1 MKKHFLLLMTLFV
14 SATSIY
20 AQQRETIRLN
30 DGWRFAI
37 GHVDMARDYTHGT
50 EYFPYLTKTGD
61 GHNQGPA
68 NPQFDD
74 SRWRQVTLPFD
85 WVVDLPFSGE
95 ASHSHGYKTV
105 GWKYPETSAG
115 WYRRHLTVPESDL
128 GRRISVQFDGIF
140 RNSQVFVNGHY
151 VGGEPSGY
159 ATQVYNLTEYLNYG
173 GDNVLTVRADAS
185 IEEGWYYE
193 GAGIYR
199 DVWLVKT
206 QPLHVVPFG
215 TFISFSVTDAATDH
229 SGATAK
235 IETTVRNEQPKA
247 LQLTIRQT
255 LRDAQGKTVAWTESA
270 AQTLAAM
277 DVAKVEQEL
286 RVFQPQLWSL
296 ERPVLYTL
304 TTEVL
309 ADGQLQDVYET
320 KTGIRELRFDTEK
333 GILLN
338 GQPIMVKG
346 CDLHQDH
353 AGVGAGIP
361 DGLWLYRVKQLKKYG
376 FNTIRSSHNP
386 ATPALLDICDSLG
399 MLMIDETRLLGTADH
414 QLSLMRRMM
423 ERDRNHPSVM
433 LWSIGNEEWGC
444 EGSITGERIA
454 QKMVEEAHYIDPTRL
469 TTYGNSGGYGI
480 VKMTDIHGYNYIVQ
494 NDVEN
499 RHRAHPDWF
508 VIGTE
513 ETSGCGTRGVYFT
526 DSIKGWMRSIN
537 YEGEER
543 TNGAKNVIER
553 GWKFYAENS
562 WAGGPCY
569 WTGFDYRGEPNPMVW
584 PATGSQFG
592 ILDYCGFP
600 KDEAFY
606 LKSWWTDEPVL
617 HLLPHWNLRGHE
629 GESIEVWAYTNC
641 DRVEL
646 TQDGRSLGT
655 QTVEPNGHA
664 VWQTVYKPGK
674 LVAKGYRN
682 GRLLKKTIVET
693 TGEAVQLTA
702 EVNTTTLRR
711 NGEDVVVVDVT
722 LLDKKGRFVP
732 DAADEIAV
740 KVNGPAIV
748 LGWGNGDPG
757 FKDVER
763 PVSDDWKHARL
774 RAFSGRAQVIIRS
787 EQGDGAVNIEV
798 CLTKGGKPVLLNL

>member
-1 MKKHFLLLMTLFV
+1 MYRRTFLLVLVLLSTL
-14 SATSIY
+14 TIT

-30 DGWRFAI
+30 DGWRFAL

-50 EYFPYLTKTGD
+50 EYFTYLTKTGFD
-61 GHNQGPA
+61 HNKGPA
-68 NPQFDD
+68 NVKFDD
-74 SRWRQVTLPFD
+74 SNWQQVTLPFD
-85 WVVDLPFSGE
+85 WVVDLGFSGE
-95 ASHSHGYKTV
+95 ASHSHGYKKV
-105 GWKYPETSAG
+105 GWKYPESSVG
-115 WYRRHLTVPESDL
+115 WYRRHLTVPASDW
-128 GRRISVQFDGIF
+128 GKRISVQFDGIF
-140 RNSQVFVNGHY
+140 RNSQVFINGHY

-173 GDNVLTVRADAS
+173 SDNILTVRADAS
-185 IEEGWYYE
+185 MEEGWYYE

-215 TFISFSVTDAATDH
+215 TFISFDISENH
-229 SGATAK
+229 QYATAK
-235 IETTVRNEQPKA
+235 IETTVRNEKPETC
-247 LQLTIRQT
+247 QLVIRQT
-255 LRDAQGKTVAWTESA
+255 LKDDKGQTAATAESTAQPLT
-270 AQTLAAM
+270 AM
-277 DVAKVEQEL
+277 ASVTVEQRL
-286 RVFQPQLWSL
+286 NVKDPRLWSL
-296 ERPVLYTL
+296 EQPTLYTL

-309 ADGQLQDVYET
+309 ADGQVTDRYET
-320 KTGIRELRFDTEK
+320 KTGIRSLCFDVQK

-361 DGLWLYRVKQLKKYG
+361 DGLWLYRVQQLKKYG

-386 ATPALLDICDSLG
+386 ATPALLDVCDSLG
-399 MLMIDETRLLGTADH
+399 VLMIDETRLLGTADH
-414 QLSLMRRMM
+414 QLNLMQRMI
-423 ERDRNHPSVM
+423 ERDRNHPCVM

-444 EGSITGERIA
+444 EGSETGERIA
-454 QKMVEEAHYIDPTRL
+454 RKMVYEAHRMDPSRL

-494 NDVEN
+494 NDVVN

-537 YEGEER
+537 YQGEER
-543 TNGAKNVIER
+543 TNGEKNVIER
-553 GWKFYAENS
+553 GWKFYDENS

-600 KDEAFY
+600 KDEAYY
-606 LKSWWTDEPVL
+606 LQAWWTEEPVL

-629 GESIEVWAYTNC
+629 GDSIEVWAYSNC
-641 DRVEL
+641 ERIEL
-646 TQDGRSLGT
+646 IQDGRSLGT
-655 QTVEPNGHA
+655 QAMPHNGHL
-664 VWQTVYKPGK
+664 VWKTVYKPGR
-674 LVAKGYRN
+674 LVAKGYRH
-682 GRLLKKTIVET
+682 GRMVKKTIVET

-702 EVNTTTLRR
+702 DVSTTTLRR
-711 NGEDVVVVDVT
+711 NGEDVAVIDLT
-722 LLDKKGRFVP
+722 LLDKKGHFVP
-732 DAADEIAV
+732 DANEEITV

-757 FKDVER
+757 FKDIER
-763 PVSDDWKHARL
+763 PQGTDWQQASL
-774 RAFSGRAQVIIRS
+774 RSFSGRAQVIIRS
-787 EQGDGAVNIEV
+787 KQGDGAVNVEV
-798 CLTKGGKPVLLNL
+798 CLTKGGKPLLLNF

>member
-1 MKKHFLLLMTLFV
+1 MLVLLSTL
-14 SATSIY
+14 TIT

-30 DGWRFAI
+30 DGWRFAL

-50 EYFPYLTKTGD
+50 EYFTYLTKTGFD
-61 GHNQGPA
+61 HNKGPA
-68 NPQFDD
+68 NVKFDD
-74 SRWRQVTLPFD
+74 SAWQQVTLPFD
-85 WVVDLPFSGE
+85 WVVDLGFSGE
-95 ASHSHGYKTV
+95 ASHSHGYKKV
-105 GWKYPETSAG
+105 GWKYPESSVG
-115 WYRRHLTVPESDL
+115 WYRRHLTVPASDW
-128 GRRISVQFDGIF
+128 GKRISVQFDGIF
-140 RNSQVFVNGHY
+140 RNSQVFINGHY

-173 GDNVLTVRADAS
+173 GDNILTVRADAS
-185 IEEGWYYE
+185 MEEGWYYE

-215 TFISFSVTDAATDH
+215 TFISFDISENH
-229 SGATAK
+229 QYATAK
-235 IETTVRNEQPKA
+235 IETTVRNEKPETC
-247 LQLTIRQT
+247 QLVIRQT
-255 LRDAQGKTVAWTESA
+255 LKDDKGQTAATAESTAQPLT
-270 AQTLAAM
+270 AM
-277 DVAKVEQEL
+277 ASVTVEQRL
-286 RVFQPQLWSL
+286 NVKDPRLWSL
-296 ERPVLYTL
+296 EQPTLYTL

-309 ADGQLQDVYET
+309 ADGQVTDRYET
-320 KTGIRELRFDTEK
+320 KTGIRSLCFDVQK

-361 DGLWLYRVKQLKKYG
+361 DGLWLYRVQQLKKYG

-386 ATPALLDICDSLG
+386 ATPALLDVCDSLG
-399 MLMIDETRLLGTADH
+399 VLMIDETRLLGTADH
-414 QLSLMRRMM
+414 QLNLMQRMI
-423 ERDRNHPSVM
+423 ERDRNHPCVM

-444 EGSITGERIA
+444 EGSETGERIA
-454 QKMVEEAHYIDPTRL
+454 RKMVEEAHFIDPTRL

-480 VKMTDIHGYNYIVQ
+480 VKQVDIHGYNYIVQ
-494 NDVEN
+494 NDVVN

-537 YEGEER
+537 YQGEER
-543 TNGAKNVIER
+543 TNGEKNVIER
-553 GWKFYAENS
+553 GWKFYDENS

-600 KDEAFY
+600 KDEAYY
-606 LKSWWTDEPVL
+606 LQAWWTEEPVL

-629 GESIEVWAYTNC
+629 GDSIEVWAYSNC
-641 DRVEL
+641 ERIEL
-646 TQDGRSLGT
+646 IQDGRSLGT
-655 QTVEPNGHA
+655 QAMPHNGHL
-664 VWQTVYKPGK
+664 VWKTVYKPGR
-674 LVAKGYRN
+674 LVAKGYRH
-682 GRLLKKTIVET
+682 GRMVKKTIVET

-702 EVNTTTLRR
+702 DVSTTTLRR
-711 NGEDVVVVDVT
+711 NGEDVAVIDLT

-732 DAADEIAV
+732 DANEEITV

-757 FKDVER
+757 FKDIER
-763 PVSDDWKHARL
+763 PQGTDWQQASL
-774 RAFSGRAQVIIRS
+774 RSFSGRAQVIIRS
-787 EQGDGAVNIEV
+787 KQGDGAVNVEV
-798 CLTKGGKPVLLNL
+798 CLTKGGKPLLLNF

>member
-1 MKKHFLLLMTLFV
+1 MLVLLGTMTI
-14 SATSIY
+14 T

-30 DGWRFAI
+30 DGWRFAL

-50 EYFPYLTKTGD
+50 EYFTYLTKTGFD
-61 GHNQGPA
+61 HNKGPA
-68 NPQFDD
+68 NVKFDD
-74 SRWRQVTLPFD
+74 SNWQQVTLPFD
-85 WVVDLPFSGE
+85 WVVDLGFSGE
-95 ASHSHGYKTV
+95 ASHSHGYKKV
-105 GWKYPETSAG
+105 GWKYPESSVG
-115 WYRRHLTVPESDL
+115 WYRRHLTVPASDW
-128 GRRISVQFDGIF
+128 GKRISVQFDGIF
-140 RNSQVFVNGHY
+140 RNSQVFINGHY

-173 GDNVLTVRADAS
+173 GDNILTVRADAS
-185 IEEGWYYE
+185 MEEGWYYE

-215 TFISFSVTDAATDH
+215 TFISFDISENH
-229 SGATAK
+229 QYATAK
-235 IETTVRNEQPKA
+235 IETTVRNEKPETC
-247 LQLTIRQT
+247 QLVIRQT
-255 LRDAQGKTVAWTESA
+255 LKDDKGQTAATAESTAQPLT
-270 AQTLAAM
+270 AM
-277 DVAKVEQEL
+277 ASVTVEQRL
-286 RVFQPQLWSL
+286 NVKDPRLWSL
-296 ERPVLYTL
+296 EQPTLYTL

-309 ADGQLQDVYET
+309 ADGQVTDRYET
-320 KTGIRELRFDTEK
+320 KTGIRSLCFDVQK

-361 DGLWLYRVKQLKKYG
+361 DGLWLYRVQQLKKYG

-386 ATPALLDICDSLG
+386 ATPALLDVCDSLG
-399 MLMIDETRLLGTADH
+399 VLMIDETRLLGTADH
-414 QLSLMRRMM
+414 QLNLMQRMI
-423 ERDRNHPSVM
+423 ERDRNHPCVM

-444 EGSITGERIA
+444 EGSETGERIA
-454 QKMVEEAHYIDPTRL
+454 RKMVEEAHFIDPTRL

-480 VKMTDIHGYNYIVQ
+480 VKQVDIHGYNYIVQ
-494 NDVEN
+494 NDVVN

-537 YEGEER
+537 YQGEER
-543 TNGAKNVIER
+543 TNGEKNVIER
-553 GWKFYAENS
+553 GWKFYDENS

-600 KDEAFY
+600 KDEAYY
-606 LKSWWTDEPVL
+606 LQAWWTEEPVL

-629 GESIEVWAYTNC
+629 GDSIEVWAYSNC
-641 DRVEL
+641 ERIEL
-646 TQDGRSLGT
+646 IQDGRSLGT
-655 QTVEPNGHA
+655 QAMPHNGHL
-664 VWQTVYKPGK
+664 VWKTVYKPGR
-674 LVAKGYRN
+674 LVAKGYRH
-682 GRLLKKTIVET
+682 GRMVKKTIVET

-702 EVNTTTLRR
+702 DVSTTTLRR
-711 NGEDVVVVDVT
+711 NGEDVAVIDLT
-722 LLDKKGRFVP
+722 LLDKKGHFVP
-732 DAADEIAV
+732 DANEEITV

-757 FKDVER
+757 FKDIER
-763 PVSDDWKHARL
+763 PQGTDWQQASL
-774 RAFSGRAQVIIRS
+774 RSFSGRAQVIIRS
-787 EQGDGAVNIEV
+787 KQGDGAVNVEV
-798 CLTKGGKPVLLNL
+798 CLTKGGKPLLLNF

>member
-1 MKKHFLLLMTLFV
+1 MYRRTFFLVLVLLSTL
-14 SATSIY
+14 TIT

-30 DGWRFAI
+30 DGWRFAL

-50 EYFPYLTKTGD
+50 EYFTYLTKTGFD
-61 GHNQGPA
+61 HNKGPA
-68 NPQFDD
+68 NVKFDD
-74 SRWRQVTLPFD
+74 SNWQQVTMPFD
-85 WVVDLPFSGE
+85 WVVDLGFSGE
-95 ASHSHGYKTV
+95 ASHSHGYKKV
-105 GWKYPETSAG
+105 GWKYPESSVG
-115 WYRRHLTVPESDL
+115 WYRRHLTVPASDW
-128 GRRISVQFDGIF
+128 GKRISVQFDGIF
-140 RNSQVFVNGHY
+140 RNSQVFINGHY

-173 GDNVLTVRADAS
+173 GDNILTVRADAS
-185 IEEGWYYE
+185 MEEGWYYE

-215 TFISFSVTDAATDH
+215 TFISFDISENH
-229 SGATAK
+229 QYATAK
-235 IETTVRNEQPKA
+235 IETTVRNEKPETC
-247 LQLTIRQT
+247 QLVIRQT
-255 LRDAQGKTVAWTESA
+255 LKDDKGQTAATAESTAQPLT
-270 AQTLAAM
+270 AM
-277 DVAKVEQEL
+277 ASVTVEQRL
-286 RVFQPQLWSL
+286 NVKDPRLWSL
-296 ERPVLYTL
+296 EQPTLYTL

-309 ADGQLQDVYET
+309 ADGQVTDRYET
-320 KTGIRELRFDTEK
+320 KTGIRSLCFDVQK

-361 DGLWLYRVKQLKKYG
+361 DGLWLYRVQQLKKYG

-386 ATPALLDICDSLG
+386 ATPALLDVCDSLG
-399 MLMIDETRLLGTADH
+399 VLMIDETRLLGTADH
-414 QLSLMRRMM
+414 QLNLMQRMI
-423 ERDRNHPSVM
+423 ERDRNHPCVM

-444 EGSITGERIA
+444 EGSETGERIA
-454 QKMVEEAHYIDPTRL
+454 RKMVEEAHFIDPTRL

-480 VKMTDIHGYNYIVQ
+480 VKQVDIHGYNYIVQ
-494 NDVEN
+494 NDVVN

-537 YEGEER
+537 YQGEER
-543 TNGAKNVIER
+543 TNGEKNVIER
-553 GWKFYAENS
+553 GWKFYDENS

-600 KDEAFY
+600 KDEAYY
-606 LKSWWTDEPVL
+606 LQAWWTEEPVL

-629 GESIEVWAYTNC
+629 GDSIEVWAYSNC
-641 DRVEL
+641 ERIEL
-646 TQDGRSLGT
+646 IQDGRSLGT
-655 QTVEPNGHA
+655 QAMPHNGHL
-664 VWQTVYKPGK
+664 VWKTVYKPGR
-674 LVAKGYRN
+674 LVAKGYRH
-682 GRLLKKTIVET
+682 GRMVKKTIVET

-702 EVNTTTLRR
+702 DVSTTTLRR
-711 NGEDVVVVDVT
+711 NGEDVAVIDLT

-732 DAADEIAV
+732 DANEEITV

-757 FKDVER
+757 FKDIER
-763 PVSDDWKHARL
+763 PQETDWQQASL
-774 RAFSGRAQVIIRS
+774 RSFSGRAQVIIRS
-787 EQGDGAVNIEV
+787 KQGDGAVNVEV
-798 CLTKGGKPVLLNL
+798 CLTKGGKPLLLNF

>member
-1 MKKHFLLLMTLFV
+1 MYRRTFFLVLVLLGTL
-14 SATSIY
+14 TIT

-30 DGWRFAI
+30 DGWRFAL

-50 EYFPYLTKTGD
+50 EYFTYLTKTGFD
-61 GHNQGPA
+61 HNKGPA
-68 NPQFDD
+68 NVKFDD
-74 SRWRQVTLPFD
+74 SAWQQVTLPFD
-85 WVVDLPFSGE
+85 WVVDLGFSGE
-95 ASHSHGYKTV
+95 ASHSHGYKKV
-105 GWKYPETSAG
+105 GWKYPESSVG
-115 WYRRHLTVPESDL
+115 WYRRHLTVPSSDW
-128 GRRISVQFDGIF
+128 GKRISVQFDGIF
-140 RNSQVFVNGHY
+140 RNSQVFINGHY

-173 GDNVLTVRADAS
+173 GDNILTVRADAS
-185 IEEGWYYE
+185 TEEGWYYE

-215 TFISFSVTDAATDH
+215 TFVSFDIAENYQH
-229 SGATAK
+229 ATAK
-235 IETTVRNEQPKA
+235 IETTVRNEKPETC
-247 LQLTIRQT
+247 QLVIRQT
-255 LRDAQGKTVAWTESA
+255 LKDNRGQVVATAESSA
-270 AQTLAAM
+270 TPLAAM
-277 DVAKVEQEL
+277 ASVTVEQQLSVREP
-286 RVFQPQLWSL
+286 RLWSL
-296 ERPVLYTL
+296 GQPTLYTL

-309 ADGQLQDVYET
+309 ADGQVTDSYKT
-320 KTGIRELRFDTEK
+320 KTGIRSLCFDVQK

-361 DGLWLYRVKQLKKYG
+361 DGLWLYRVQQLKKYG

-386 ATPALLDICDSLG
+386 ATPALLDVCDSLG
-399 MLMIDETRLLGTADH
+399 VLMIDETRLLGTAEH
-414 QLSLMRRMM
+414 QLGLMRRMM
-423 ERDRNHPSVM
+423 ERDRNHPCVM

-444 EGSITGERIA
+444 EGSETGERIA
-454 QKMVEEAHYIDPTRL
+454 RKMVEEAHSIDPTRL
-469 TTYGNSGGYGI
+469 STYGNSGGYGI
-480 VKMTDIHGYNYIVQ
+480 VKQVDIHGYNYIVQ
-494 NDVEN
+494 NDVVN

-543 TNGAKNVIER
+543 TNGEKNVIER
-553 GWKFYAENS
+553 GWKFYDGNS
-562 WAGGPCY
+562 WASGPCY

-606 LKSWWTDEPVL
+606 LKAWWTEEPVL

-629 GESIEVWAYTNC
+629 GDSIEVWAYSNC
-641 DRVEL
+641 ERVEL
-646 TQDGRSLGT
+646 IQDGRSLGI
-655 QTVEPNGHA
+655 QAMPHNGHL
-664 VWQTVYKPGK
+664 VWKTVYKPGR
-674 LVAKGYRN
+674 LIAKGYRN
-682 GRLLKKTIVET
+682 GRLVRKTMVET
-693 TGEAVQLTA
+693 TGEAVQLMA
-702 EVNTTTLRR
+702 EVSTTTLRR
-711 NGEDVVVVDVT
+711 NGEDVAVIDLT

-732 DAADEIAV
+732 DANEEITV

-757 FKDVER
+757 FKDIER
-763 PVSDDWKHARL
+763 PQGTDWQQASL
-774 RAFSGRAQVIIRS
+774 RSFSGRAQVIIRS
-787 EQGDGAVNIEV
+787 KQGDGAVNVEV
-798 CLTKGGKPVLLNL
+798 CLTKGGKPLLLNL

>member
-1 MKKHFLLLMTLFV
+1 MYRRTFFLVLVLLGTL
-14 SATSIY
+14 TIT

-30 DGWRFAI
+30 DGWRFAL

-50 EYFPYLTKTGD
+50 EYFTYLTKTGFD
-61 GHNQGPA
+61 HNKGPA
-68 NPQFDD
+68 NVKFDD
-74 SRWRQVTLPFD
+74 SAWQQVTLPFD
-85 WVVDLPFSGE
+85 WVVDLGFSGE
-95 ASHSHGYKTV
+95 ASHSHGYKKV
-105 GWKYPETSAG
+105 GWKYPESSVG
-115 WYRRHLTVPESDL
+115 WYRRHLTVPSSDW
-128 GRRISVQFDGIF
+128 GKRISVQFDGIF
-140 RNSQVFVNGHY
+140 RNSQVFINGHY

-173 GDNVLTVRADAS
+173 GDNILTVRADAS
-185 IEEGWYYE
+185 TEEGWYYE

-215 TFISFSVTDAATDH
+215 TFVSFDIAENYQH
-229 SGATAK
+229 ATAK
-235 IETTVRNEQPKA
+235 IETTVRNEKPETC
-247 LQLTIRQT
+247 QLVIRQT
-255 LRDAQGKTVAWTESA
+255 LKDNRGQVVATAESSA
-270 AQTLAAM
+270 TPLAAM
-277 DVAKVEQEL
+277 ASVTVEQQLSVREP
-286 RVFQPQLWSL
+286 RLWSL
-296 ERPVLYTL
+296 GQPTLYTL

-309 ADGQLQDVYET
+309 ADGQVTDSYKT
-320 KTGIRELRFDTEK
+320 KTGIRSLCFDVQK

-361 DGLWLYRVKQLKKYG
+361 DGLWLYRVQQLKKYG
-376 FNTIRSSHNP
+376 FNIIRSSHNP
-386 ATPALLDICDSLG
+386 ATPALLDVCDSLG
-399 MLMIDETRLLGTADH
+399 VLMIDETRLLGTAEH
-414 QLSLMRRMM
+414 QLDLMRRMM
-423 ERDRNHPSVM
+423 ERDRNHPCVM

-444 EGSITGERIA
+444 EGSETGERIA
-454 QKMVEEAHYIDPTRL
+454 RKMVEEAHSIDPTRL

-480 VKMTDIHGYNYIVQ
+480 VKQVDIHGYNYIVQ
-494 NDVEN
+494 NDVVN

-543 TNGAKNVIER
+543 TNGEKNVIER
-553 GWKFYAENS
+553 GWKFYDENS

-606 LKSWWTDEPVL
+606 LKAWWTEEPVL

-629 GESIEVWAYTNC
+629 GDSIEVWAYSNC
-641 DRVEL
+641 ERVEL
-646 TQDGRSLGT
+646 IQDGRSLGI
-655 QTVEPNGHA
+655 QAMPHNGHL
-664 VWQTVYKPGK
+664 VWKTVYKPGR
-674 LVAKGYRN
+674 LIAKGYRN
-682 GRLLKKTIVET
+682 GRLVKKTMVET

-702 EVNTTTLRR
+702 EVSTTTLRR
-711 NGEDVVVVDVT
+711 NGEDVAVIDLA

-732 DAADEIAV
+732 DANEEITV

-757 FKDVER
+757 FKDIER
-763 PVSDDWKHARL
+763 PQGTDWQQASL
-774 RAFSGRAQVIIRS
+774 RSFSGRAQVIIRS
-787 EQGDGAVNIEV
+787 KQGNGAVNVEI
-798 CLTKGGKPVLLNL
+798 CLTKGGKPLLLNL

>member
-1 MKKHFLLLMTLFV
+1 VLVLLSTL
-14 SATSIY
+14 TIT

-30 DGWRFAI
+30 DGWRFAL

-50 EYFPYLTKTGD
+50 EYFTYLTKTGFD
-61 GHNQGPA
+61 HNKGPA
-68 NPQFDD
+68 NVKFDD
-74 SRWRQVTLPFD
+74 SNWQQVTLPFD
-85 WVVDLPFSGE
+85 WVVDLGFSGE
-95 ASHSHGYKTV
+95 ASHSHGYKKV
-105 GWKYPETSAG
+105 GWKYPESSVG
-115 WYRRHLTVPESDL
+115 WYRRHLTVPASDW
-128 GRRISVQFDGIF
+128 GKRISVQFDGIF
-140 RNSQVFVNGHY
+140 RNSQVFINGHY

-173 GDNVLTVRADAS
+173 GDNILTVRADAS
-185 IEEGWYYE
+185 MEEGWYYE

-215 TFISFSVTDAATDH
+215 TFISFDISENH
-229 SGATAK
+229 QYATAK
-235 IETTVRNEQPKA
+235 IETTVRNEKPETC
-247 LQLTIRQT
+247 QLVIRQT
-255 LRDAQGKTVAWTESA
+255 LKDDKGQTAATAESTAQPLT
-270 AQTLAAM
+270 AM
-277 DVAKVEQEL
+277 ASVTVEQRL
-286 RVFQPQLWSL
+286 NVKDPRLWSL
-296 ERPVLYTL
+296 EQPTLYTL

-309 ADGQLQDVYET
+309 ADGQVTDRYET
-320 KTGIRELRFDTEK
+320 KTGIRSLCFDVQK

-353 AGVGAGIP
+353 AGVGTGIP
-361 DGLWLYRVKQLKKYG
+361 DGLWLYRVQQLKKYG

-386 ATPALLDICDSLG
+386 ATPALLDVCDSLG
-399 MLMIDETRLLGTADH
+399 VLMIDETRLLGTADH
-414 QLSLMRRMM
+414 QLNLMQRMI
-423 ERDRNHPSVM
+423 ERDRNHPCVM

-444 EGSITGERIA
+444 EGSETGERIA
-454 QKMVEEAHYIDPTRL
+454 RKMVYEAHRMDPSRL

-494 NDVEN
+494 NDVVN

-537 YEGEER
+537 YQGEER
-543 TNGAKNVIER
+543 TNGEKNVIER
-553 GWKFYAENS
+553 GWKFYDENS

-600 KDEAFY
+600 KDEAYY
-606 LKSWWTDEPVL
+606 LQAWWTEEPVL

-629 GESIEVWAYTNC
+629 GDSIEVWAYSNC
-641 DRVEL
+641 ERIEL
-646 TQDGRSLGT
+646 IQDGRSLGT
-655 QTVEPNGHA
+655 QAMPHNGHL
-664 VWQTVYKPGK
+664 VWKTVYKPGR
-674 LVAKGYRN
+674 LVAKGYRH
-682 GRLLKKTIVET
+682 GRMVKKTIVET

-702 EVNTTTLRR
+702 DVSTTTLRR
-711 NGEDVVVVDVT
+711 NGEDVAVIDLT

-732 DAADEIAV
+732 DANEEITV

-757 FKDVER
+757 FKDIER
-763 PVSDDWKHARL
+763 PQGTDWQQASL
-774 RAFSGRAQVIIRS
+774 RSFSGRAQVIIRS
-787 EQGDGAVNIEV
+787 KQGDGAVNVEV
-798 CLTKGGKPVLLNL
+798 CLTKGGKPLLLNF

>member
-1 MKKHFLLLMTLFV
+1 MYRRTFFLVLVLLSTL
-14 SATSIY
+14 TIT

-30 DGWRFAI
+30 DGWRFAL

-50 EYFPYLTKTGD
+50 EYFTYLTKTGFD
-61 GHNQGPA
+61 HNKGPA
-68 NPQFDD
+68 NVKFDD
-74 SRWRQVTLPFD
+74 SNWQQVTLPFD
-85 WVVDLPFSGE
+85 WVVDLGFSGE
-95 ASHSHGYKTV
+95 ASHSHGYKKV
-105 GWKYPETSAG
+105 GWKYPESSVG
-115 WYRRHLTVPESDL
+115 WYRRHLTVPASDW
-128 GRRISVQFDGIF
+128 GKRISVQFDGIF
-140 RNSQVFVNGHY
+140 RNSQVFINGHY

-173 GDNVLTVRADAS
+173 GDNILTVRADAS
-185 IEEGWYYE
+185 MEEGWYYE

-215 TFISFSVTDAATDH
+215 TFISFDISENH
-229 SGATAK
+229 QYATAK
-235 IETTVRNEQPKA
+235 IETTVRNEKPETC
-247 LQLTIRQT
+247 QLVIRQT
-255 LRDAQGKTVAWTESA
+255 LKDDKGQTAATAESTAQPLT
-270 AQTLAAM
+270 AM
-277 DVAKVEQEL
+277 ASVTVEQRL
-286 RVFQPQLWSL
+286 NVKDPRLWSL
-296 ERPVLYTL
+296 EQPTLYTL

-309 ADGQLQDVYET
+309 ADGQVTDRYET
-320 KTGIRELRFDTEK
+320 KTGIRSLCFDVQK

-353 AGVGAGIP
+353 AGVGTGIP
-361 DGLWLYRVKQLKKYG
+361 DGLWLYRVQQLKKYG

-386 ATPALLDICDSLG
+386 ATPALLDVCDSLG
-399 MLMIDETRLLGTADH
+399 VLMIDETRLLGTADH
-414 QLSLMRRMM
+414 QLNLMQRMI
-423 ERDRNHPSVM
+423 ERDRNHPCVM

-444 EGSITGERIA
+444 EGSETGERIA
-454 QKMVEEAHYIDPTRL
+454 RKMVYEAHRMDPSRL

-494 NDVEN
+494 NDVVN

-537 YEGEER
+537 YQGEER
-543 TNGAKNVIER
+543 TNGEKNVIER
-553 GWKFYAENS
+553 GWKFYDENS

-600 KDEAFY
+600 KDEAYY
-606 LKSWWTDEPVL
+606 LQAWWTEEPVL

-629 GESIEVWAYTNC
+629 GDSIEVWAYSNC
-641 DRVEL
+641 ERIEL
-646 TQDGRSLGT
+646 IQDGRSLGT
-655 QTVEPNGHA
+655 QAMPHNGHL
-664 VWQTVYKPGK
+664 VWKTVYKPGR
-674 LVAKGYRN
+674 LVAKGYRH
-682 GRLLKKTIVET
+682 GRMVKKTIVET

-702 EVNTTTLRR
+702 DVSTTTLRR
-711 NGEDVVVVDVT
+711 NGEDVAVIDLT
-722 LLDKKGRFVP
+722 LLDKKGHFVP
-732 DAADEIAV
+732 DANEEITV

-757 FKDVER
+757 FKDIER
-763 PVSDDWKHARL
+763 PQGTDWQQASL
-774 RAFSGRAQVIIRS
+774 RSFSGRAQVIIRS
-787 EQGDGAVNIEV
+787 KQGDGAVNVEV
-798 CLTKGGKPVLLNL
+798 CLTKGGKPLLLNF

>member
-1 MKKHFLLLMTLFV
+1 MLVLLGTMTI
-14 SATSIY
+14 T

-30 DGWRFAI
+30 DGWRFAL
-37 GHVDMARDYTHGT
+37 GHVDMKRDYTHGT
-50 EYFPYLTKTGD
+50 EYFTYLTKTGFD
-61 GHNQGPA
+61 HNKGPA
-68 NPQFDD
+68 NVTFDD
-74 SRWRQVTLPFD
+74 SAWQQVTLPFD
-85 WVVDLPFSGE
+85 WVVDLGFSGE
-95 ASHSHGYKTV
+95 ASHSHGYKKV
-105 GWKYPETSAG
+105 GWKYPESSVG
-115 WYRRHLTVPESDL
+115 WYRRHLAIPANDW
-128 GRRISVQFDGIF
+128 GKRISMQFDGIF
-140 RNSQVFVNGHY
+140 RNSQVFINGHY

-173 GDNVLTVRADAS
+173 GDNIITVRADAS
-185 IEEGWYYE
+185 TEEGWYYE

-215 TFISFSVTDAATDH
+215 TFISFDIAENYQQ
-229 SGATAK
+229 ATAK
-235 IETTVRNEQPKA
+235 IETTVRNEKPETC
-247 LQLTIRQT
+247 QLVIRQT
-255 LRDAQGKTVAWTESA
+255 LKDDKGQTVASTESA
-270 AQTLAAM
+270 VQPLTAM
-277 DVAKVEQEL
+277 ASVTVEQQLNVKEP
-286 RVFQPQLWSL
+286 RLWSL
-296 ERPVLYTL
+296 EQPTLYTL

-309 ADGQLQDVYET
+309 ADGQVTDSYET
-320 KTGIRELRFDTEK
+320 KTGIRSLCFDVQK

-361 DGLWLYRVKQLKKYG
+361 DGVWLYRVQQLKKYG

-386 ATPALLDICDSLG
+386 ATPALLDVCDSLG
-399 MLMIDETRLLGTADH
+399 VLMIDETRLLGTADH
-414 QLSLMRRMM
+414 QLNLMQRMI
-423 ERDRNHPSVM
+423 ERDRNHPCVM

-444 EGSITGERIA
+444 EGSETGERIA
-454 QKMVEEAHYIDPTRL
+454 RKMVYEAHRMDPSRL

-480 VKMTDIHGYNYIVQ
+480 VKQVDIHGYNYIVQ
-494 NDVEN
+494 NDVVN

-543 TNGAKNVIER
+543 TNGEKNVIER
-553 GWKFYAENS
+553 GWKFYDENS

-600 KDEAFY
+600 KDEAYY
-606 LKSWWTDEPVL
+606 LQAWWTQEPVL

-629 GESIEVWAYTNC
+629 GDSIEVWAYSNC
-641 DRVEL
+641 ERIEL
-646 TQDGRSLGT
+646 IQDGRSLGT
-655 QTVEPNGHA
+655 QTMPHNGHL
-664 VWQTVYKPGK
+664 VWKTVYKPGR

-682 GRLLKKTIVET
+682 GRMVKKTVVET

-702 EVNTTTLRR
+702 EVSTTTLRR
-711 NGEDVVVVDVT
+711 NGEDVAVIDLM

-732 DAADEIAV
+732 DANEEIIV
-740 KVNGPAIV
+740 KINGPAIV

-757 FKDVER
+757 FKDIER
-763 PVSDDWKHARL
+763 PQGADWQQARL
-774 RAFSGRAQVIIRS
+774 RSFSGRAQVIIRS
-787 EQGDGAVNIEV
+787 KQGDGAVNVEV
-798 CLTKGGKPVLLNL
+798 CLTKGGKPLLLNF

>member
-1 MKKHFLLLMTLFV
+1 MLVLLSTL
-14 SATSIY
+14 TIT

-30 DGWRFAI
+30 DGWRFAL

-50 EYFPYLTKTGD
+50 EYFTYLTKTGFD
-61 GHNQGPA
+61 HNKGPA
-68 NPQFDD
+68 NVKFDD
-74 SRWRQVTLPFD
+74 SNWQQVTLPFD
-85 WVVDLPFSGE
+85 WVVDLGFSGE
-95 ASHSHGYKTV
+95 ASHSHGYKKV
-105 GWKYPETSAG
+105 GWKYPESSVG
-115 WYRRHLTVPESDL
+115 WYRRHLTVSASDW
-128 GRRISVQFDGIF
+128 GKRISVQFDGIF
-140 RNSQVFVNGHY
+140 RNSQVFINGHY

-173 GDNVLTVRADAS
+173 GDNILTVRADAS
-185 IEEGWYYE
+185 MEEGWYYE

-215 TFISFSVTDAATDH
+215 TFISFDISENH
-229 SGATAK
+229 QYATAK
-235 IETTVRNEQPKA
+235 TETTVRNEKPETC
-247 LQLTIRQT
+247 QLVIRQT
-255 LRDAQGKTVAWTESA
+255 LKDDKGQTAATAESTAQPLT
-270 AQTLAAM
+270 AM
-277 DVAKVEQEL
+277 ASVTVEQRL
-286 RVFQPQLWSL
+286 NVKDPRLWSL
-296 ERPVLYTL
+296 EQPTLYTL

-309 ADGQLQDVYET
+309 ADGQVTDRYET
-320 KTGIRELRFDTEK
+320 KTGIRSLCFDVQK

-353 AGVGAGIP
+353 AGVGTGIP
-361 DGLWLYRVKQLKKYG
+361 DGLWLYRVQQLKKYG

-386 ATPALLDICDSLG
+386 ATPALLDVCDSLG
-399 MLMIDETRLLGTADH
+399 VLMIDETRLLGTADH
-414 QLSLMRRMM
+414 QLNLMQRMI
-423 ERDRNHPSVM
+423 ERDRNHPCVM

-444 EGSITGERIA
+444 EGSETGERIA
-454 QKMVEEAHYIDPTRL
+454 RKMVEEAHFIDPTRL

-480 VKMTDIHGYNYIVQ
+480 VKQVDIHGYNYIVQ
-494 NDVEN
+494 NDVVN

-537 YEGEER
+537 YQGEER
-543 TNGAKNVIER
+543 TNGEKNVIER
-553 GWKFYAENS
+553 GWKFYDENS

-600 KDEAFY
+600 KDEAYY
-606 LKSWWTDEPVL
+606 LQAWWTEEPVL

-629 GESIEVWAYTNC
+629 GDSIEVWAYSNC
-641 DRVEL
+641 ERIEL
-646 TQDGRSLGT
+646 IQDGRSLGT
-655 QTVEPNGHA
+655 QAMPHNGHL
-664 VWQTVYKPGK
+664 VWKTVYKPGR
-674 LVAKGYRN
+674 LVAKGYRH
-682 GRLLKKTIVET
+682 GRMVKKTIVET

-702 EVNTTTLRR
+702 DVSTTTLRR
-711 NGEDVVVVDVT
+711 NGEDVAVIDLT

-732 DAADEIAV
+732 DANEEITV

-757 FKDVER
+757 FKDIER
-763 PVSDDWKHARL
+763 PQETDWQQASL
-774 RAFSGRAQVIIRS
+774 RSFSGRAQVIIRS
-787 EQGDGAVNIEV
+787 KQGDGAVNVEV
-798 CLTKGGKPVLLNL
+798 CLTKGGKPLLLNF

>member
-1 MKKHFLLLMTLFV
+1 MYRRTFLLVLVLLGTMTI
-14 SATSIY
+14 T

-30 DGWRFAI
+30 DGWRFAL
-37 GHVDMARDYTHGT
+37 GHVDMKRDYTHGT
-50 EYFPYLTKTGD
+50 EYFTYLTKTGFD
-61 GHNQGPA
+61 HNKGPA
-68 NPQFDD
+68 NVTFDD
-74 SRWRQVTLPFD
+74 SAWQQVTLPFD
-85 WVVDLPFSGE
+85 WVVDLGFSGE
-95 ASHSHGYKTV
+95 ASHSHGYKKV
-105 GWKYPETSAG
+105 GWKYPESSVG
-115 WYRRHLTVPESDL
+115 WYRRHLAIPANDW
-128 GRRISVQFDGIF
+128 GKRISMQFDGIF
-140 RNSQVFVNGHY
+140 RNSQVFINGHY

-173 GDNVLTVRADAS
+173 GDNIITVRADAS
-185 IEEGWYYE
+185 TEEGWYYE

-215 TFISFSVTDAATDH
+215 TFISFDIAENYQQ
-229 SGATAK
+229 ATAK
-235 IETTVRNEQPKA
+235 IETTVRNEKPETC
-247 LQLTIRQT
+247 QLVIRQT
-255 LRDAQGKTVAWTESA
+255 LKDDKGKTVASAESA
-270 AQTLAAM
+270 VQPLTAM
-277 DVAKVEQEL
+277 ASVTVEQQLNVKEP
-286 RVFQPQLWSL
+286 RLWSL
-296 ERPVLYTL
+296 EQPTLYTL

-309 ADGQLQDVYET
+309 ADGQVTDSYET
-320 KTGIRELRFDTEK
+320 KTGIRSLCFDVQK

-361 DGLWLYRVKQLKKYG
+361 DGVWLYRVQQLKKYG

-386 ATPALLDICDSLG
+386 ATPALLDVCDSLG
-399 MLMIDETRLLGTADH
+399 VLMIDETRLLGTADH
-414 QLSLMRRMM
+414 QLNLMQRMI
-423 ERDRNHPSVM
+423 ERDRNHPCVM

-444 EGSITGERIA
+444 EGSETGERIA
-454 QKMVEEAHYIDPTRL
+454 RKMVYEAHRMDPSRL

-480 VKMTDIHGYNYIVQ
+480 VKQVDIHGYNYIVQ
-494 NDVEN
+494 NDVVN

-543 TNGAKNVIER
+543 TNGEKNVIER
-553 GWKFYAENS
+553 GWKFYDENS

-600 KDEAFY
+600 KDEAYY
-606 LKSWWTDEPVL
+606 LQAWWTQEPVL

-629 GESIEVWAYTNC
+629 GDSIEVWAYSNC
-641 DRVEL
+641 ERLEL
-646 TQDGRSLGT
+646 IQDGRSLGI
-655 QTVEPNGHA
+655 QTMPHNGHL
-664 VWQTVYKPGK
+664 VWKTVYKPGR
-674 LVAKGYRN
+674 LVAKGYCN
-682 GRLLKKTIVET
+682 GRMVKKTVVET

-702 EVNTTTLRR
+702 EVSTTTLRR
-711 NGEDVVVVDVT
+711 NGEDVAVIDLT

-732 DAADEIAV
+732 DANEEMTV
-740 KVNGPAIV
+740 KINGPAIV

-757 FKDVER
+757 FKDIER
-763 PVSDDWKHARL
+763 PQGADWQQARL
-774 RAFSGRAQVIIRS
+774 RSFSGRAQVIIRS
-787 EQGDGAVNIEV
+787 KQGDGAVNVEV
-798 CLTKGGKPVLLNL
+798 CLTKGGKPLLLNF

>member
-1 MKKHFLLLMTLFV
+1 MLVLLSTL
-14 SATSIY
+14 TIT

-30 DGWRFAI
+30 DGWRFAL

-50 EYFPYLTKTGD
+50 EYFTYLTKTGFD
-61 GHNQGPA
+61 HNKGPA
-68 NPQFDD
+68 NVKFDD
-74 SRWRQVTLPFD
+74 SNWQQVTLPFD
-85 WVVDLPFSGE
+85 WVVDLGFSGE
-95 ASHSHGYKTV
+95 ASHSHGYKKV
-105 GWKYPETSAG
+105 GWKYPESSVG
-115 WYRRHLTVPESDL
+115 WYRRHLTVPASDW
-128 GRRISVQFDGIF
+128 GKRISVQFDGIF
-140 RNSQVFVNGHY
+140 RNSQVFINGHY

-173 GDNVLTVRADAS
+173 SDNILTVRADAS
-185 IEEGWYYE
+185 MEEGWYYE

-215 TFISFSVTDAATDH
+215 TFISFDISENH
-229 SGATAK
+229 QYATAK
-235 IETTVRNEQPKA
+235 IETTVRNEKPETC
-247 LQLTIRQT
+247 QLVIRQT
-255 LRDAQGKTVAWTESA
+255 LKDDKGQTAATAESTAQPLT
-270 AQTLAAM
+270 AM
-277 DVAKVEQEL
+277 ASVTVEQRL
-286 RVFQPQLWSL
+286 NVKDPRLWSL
-296 ERPVLYTL
+296 EQPTLYTL

-309 ADGQLQDVYET
+309 ADGQVTDRYET
-320 KTGIRELRFDTEK
+320 KTGIRSLCFDVQK

-361 DGLWLYRVKQLKKYG
+361 DGLWLYRVQQLKKYG

-386 ATPALLDICDSLG
+386 ATPALLDVCDSLG
-399 MLMIDETRLLGTADH
+399 VLMIDETRLLGTADH
-414 QLSLMRRMM
+414 QLNLMQRMI
-423 ERDRNHPSVM
+423 ERDRNHPCVM

-444 EGSITGERIA
+444 EGSETGERIA
-454 QKMVEEAHYIDPTRL
+454 RKMVYEAHRMDPSRL

-494 NDVEN
+494 NDVVN

-537 YEGEER
+537 YQGEER
-543 TNGAKNVIER
+543 TNGEKNVIER
-553 GWKFYAENS
+553 GWKFYDENS

-600 KDEAFY
+600 KDEAYY
-606 LKSWWTDEPVL
+606 LQAWWTEEPVL

-629 GESIEVWAYTNC
+629 GDSIEVWAYSNC
-641 DRVEL
+641 ERIEL
-646 TQDGRSLGT
+646 IQDGRSLGT
-655 QTVEPNGHA
+655 QAMPHNGHL
-664 VWQTVYKPGK
+664 VWKTVYKPGR
-674 LVAKGYRN
+674 LVAKGYRH
-682 GRLLKKTIVET
+682 GRMVKKTIVET

-702 EVNTTTLRR
+702 DVSTTTLRR
-711 NGEDVVVVDVT
+711 NGEDVAVIDLT
-722 LLDKKGRFVP
+722 LLDKKGHFVP
-732 DAADEIAV
+732 DANEEITV

-757 FKDVER
+757 FKDIER
-763 PVSDDWKHARL
+763 PQGTDWQQASL
-774 RAFSGRAQVIIRS
+774 RSFSGRAQVIIRS
-787 EQGDGAVNIEV
+787 KQGDGAVNVEV
-798 CLTKGGKPVLLNL
+798 CLTKGGKPLLLNF

>member
-1 MKKHFLLLMTLFV
+1 MYRRTFLLVLVLLGTMTI
-14 SATSIY
+14 T

-30 DGWRFAI
+30 DGWRFAL

-50 EYFPYLTKTGD
+50 EYFTYLTKTGFD
-61 GHNQGPA
+61 HNKGPA
-68 NPQFDD
+68 NVKFDD
-74 SRWRQVTLPFD
+74 SNWQQVTLPFD
-85 WVVDLPFSGE
+85 WVVDLGFSGE
-95 ASHSHGYKTV
+95 ASHSHGYKKV
-105 GWKYPETSAG
+105 GWKYPESSVG
-115 WYRRHLTVPESDL
+115 WYRRHLTVPASDW
-128 GRRISVQFDGIF
+128 GKRISVQFDGIF
-140 RNSQVFVNGHY
+140 RNSQVFINGHY

-173 GDNVLTVRADAS
+173 GDNILTVRADAS
-185 IEEGWYYE
+185 MEEGWYYE

-215 TFISFSVTDAATDH
+215 TFISFDISENH
-229 SGATAK
+229 QYATAK
-235 IETTVRNEQPKA
+235 IETTVRNEKPETC
-247 LQLTIRQT
+247 QLVIRQT
-255 LRDAQGKTVAWTESA
+255 LKDDKGQTAATAESTAQPLT
-270 AQTLAAM
+270 AM
-277 DVAKVEQEL
+277 ASVTVEQRL
-286 RVFQPQLWSL
+286 NVKDPRLWSL
-296 ERPVLYTL
+296 EQPTLYTL

-309 ADGQLQDVYET
+309 ADGQVTDRYET
-320 KTGIRELRFDTEK
+320 KTGIRSLCFDVQK

-353 AGVGAGIP
+353 AGVGTGIP
-361 DGLWLYRVKQLKKYG
+361 DGLWLYRVQQLKKYG

-386 ATPALLDICDSLG
+386 ATPALLDVCDSLG
-399 MLMIDETRLLGTADH
+399 VLMIDETRLLGTADH
-414 QLSLMRRMM
+414 QLNLMQRMI
-423 ERDRNHPSVM
+423 ERDRNHPCVM

-444 EGSITGERIA
+444 EGSETGERIA
-454 QKMVEEAHYIDPTRL
+454 RKMVEEAHFIDPTRL

-480 VKMTDIHGYNYIVQ
+480 VKQVDIHGYNYIVQ
-494 NDVEN
+494 NDVVN

-537 YEGEER
+537 YQGEER
-543 TNGAKNVIER
+543 TNGEKNVIER
-553 GWKFYAENS
+553 GWKFYDENS

-600 KDEAFY
+600 KDEAYY
-606 LKSWWTDEPVL
+606 LQAWWTEEPVL

-629 GESIEVWAYTNC
+629 GDSIEVWAYSNC
-641 DRVEL
+641 ERIEL
-646 TQDGRSLGT
+646 IQDGRSLGT
-655 QTVEPNGHA
+655 QAMPHNGHL
-664 VWQTVYKPGK
+664 VWKTVYKPGR
-674 LVAKGYRN
+674 LVAKGYRH
-682 GRLLKKTIVET
+682 GRMVKKTIVET

-702 EVNTTTLRR
+702 DVSTTTLRR
-711 NGEDVVVVDVT
+711 NGEDVAVIDLT

-732 DAADEIAV
+732 DANEEITV

-757 FKDVER
+757 FKDIER
-763 PVSDDWKHARL
+763 PQETDWQQASL
-774 RAFSGRAQVIIRS
+774 RSFSGRAQVIIRS
-787 EQGDGAVNIEV
+787 KQGDGAVNVEV
-798 CLTKGGKPVLLNL
+798 CLTKGGKPLLLNF